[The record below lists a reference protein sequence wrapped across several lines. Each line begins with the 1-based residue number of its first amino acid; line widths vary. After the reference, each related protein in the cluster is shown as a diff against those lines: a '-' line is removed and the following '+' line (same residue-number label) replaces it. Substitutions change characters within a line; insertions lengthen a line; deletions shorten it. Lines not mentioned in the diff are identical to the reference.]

1 MTPKEWFALLLFYAA
16 YLFLGASVFYTVE
29 NELETDRRADEL
41 AERIEI
47 NEMLVKYLSPD
58 DAQLQRKLIGQLDDY
73 CGSKVTNY
81 TEDEYTPPYVWDF
94 YHSFYFA
101 FIICSTVGYGNI
113 SPHNTFGRIFLI
125 FYALIGLPVNGF
137 FFAYVG
143 EFFSRG
149 FVRLYQRYKAYK
161 LSANA
166 GYVPRKFNLI
176 GQIILYLIPGVIVF
190 IFAPACVFSYFEK
203 WPYDVSVY
211 YSFVTL
217 TTIGF
222 GDFAASFQPSQE
234 HEFGSLFTVYKVFI
248 IFWFFTGIG
257 YIFMILGFIAKGIS
271 HKKVQQLEKVLATNL
286 KETQHRVWNGVTKDI
301 SYLRKILN
309 EVYMLKFKPVY
320 DEPSDRWQ
328 GTARSRSGSCPELSL
343 YREPQTPTTRRRRA
357 NSESALTL
365 EDRKPLDYGPGL
377 VRRLSDTDLQ
387 RINREKTFGV
397 QALVQPAELLARVVT
412 ALGNIT
418 ANQDDNQSVLERAS
432 LTAGVNCFS
441 DSQILASERTWSGWS
456 ISGSDKSAYLT
467 APPMRPRAASDIG
480 LPPHASPQDANEWTW
495 SGGDDSQIQQ
505 IMQIRQKVKQKDNL
519 LRAAL
524 SKNAPFGSSLTIN
537 GTSAAIEAENRTAS
551 TVNRGL
557 LQRLNPFR
565 KRTSTASSAEKP
577 PLPDI
582 EAGPVGLDAYL
593 SATGKGRSSMFN
605 LPTSSY
611 LTATAR
617 GRGSI
622 LSMPPQ
628 DEQLLE
634 TTTIGDLLRA
644 LELVHTQTVAPG
656 LAGLAQTPRHR
667 GSFAYGESPTSP
679 AISRR
684 QPFGQCSPVSSG
696 RGQTAVPSLLTLFTP
711 PIEGGSRRGSLKP
724 PLGRTGSTESAPS
737 IIRRPSFRPAAR
749 ASGSG
754 GGGSPTLS
762 ATIASPKPI
771 RRRFSVRPSNLAYP
785 PGHCP
790 RPPLGTAEQLGGTAA
805 LSSSSQSLHNL
816 PTTTLQRRLSSR
828 PSPLAAVSQ
837 QQQQQQSQTH
847 LAVPPPSSSSS
858 ASTGAQY
865 RWRPSLAR
873 SDSDQSTVV
882 AVSPLQVG
890 AMTSVGRQPRSRH
903 SSLSNLFEQR
913 RQPGI

>member
-16 YLFLGASVFYTVE
+16 YLFMGASVFYHIENDLEKERRVE
-29 NELETDRRADEL
+29 EL

-47 NEMLVKYLSPD
+47 NEMLVKYLSPED
-58 DAQLQRKLIGQLDDY
+58 LALQRKLIGRLDDY
-73 CGSKVTNY
+73 CGSRVTNY
-81 TEDEYTPPYVWDF
+81 TEDEYEPPYVWDF

-143 EFFSRG
+143 EFWARG
-149 FVRLYQRYKAYK
+149 FVRLYRRYKAYK

-166 GYVPRKFNLI
+166 RYAPRRISFI
-176 GQIILYLIPGVIVF
+176 GQIVLYLIPGVIVF
-190 IFAPACVFSYFEK
+190 IFLPACIFTYFEQ

-222 GDFAASFQPSQE
+222 GDYAASFQPSQE
-234 HEFGSLFTVYKVFI
+234 HEFGSLFTVYKIFI
-248 IFWFFTGIG
+248 IFWFFAGIG

-271 HKKVQQLEKVLATNL
+271 HKKIIELEKLVASNL

-320 DEPSDRWQ
+320 EEPSDRLLSLSK
-328 GTARSRSGSCPELSL
+328 SRSSSCPELSM
-343 YREPQTPTTRRRRA
+343 YRSPELCITRRKRA
-357 NSESALTL
+357 NSESVLVFS
-365 EDRKPLDYGPGL
+365 EPKSLDSGSL
-377 VRRLSDTDLQ
+377 VRRLSDTALN

-418 ANQDDNQSVLERAS
+418 ANQDDNQSYLEQAS
-432 LTAGVNCFS
+432 LNAGVNCFS

-456 ISGSDKSAYLT
+456 MSGSDKSAYLT

-480 LPPHASPQDANEWTW
+480 LPPHATSQDANEWTW
-495 SGGDDSQIQQ
+495 SGGDNNQIQQ
-505 IMQIRQKVKQKDNL
+505 ILTIRQKVKQKDNL

-524 SKNAPFGSSLTIN
+524 SNTVNFDSSLTIN
-537 GTSAAIEAENRTAS
+537 VPPTGAESKASA
-551 TVNRGL
+551 VNRGML
-557 LQRLNPFR
+557 RRLNPFR
-565 KRTSTASSAEKP
+565 KRSKTPA
-577 PLPDI
+577 PDL
-582 EAGPVGLDAYL
+582 EAGPGPLDSYL
-593 SATGKGRSSMFN
+593 SATSKGRSSMFN

-611 LTATAR
+611 LMATSR

-628 DEQLLE
+628 DEHLLE

-644 LELVHTQTVAPG
+644 LERMHTDTVT
-656 LAGLAQTPRHR
+656 AGDHR
-667 GSFAYGESPTSP
+667 GSFADQNDS
-679 AISRR
+679 
-684 QPFGQCSPVSSG
+684 FGRKRTQQSMGSG
-696 RGQTAVPSLLTLFTP
+696 QSNLPSLLTLFTP
-711 PIEGGSRRGSLKP
+711 PIEPGSRRGSIKP
-724 PLGRTGSTESAPS
+724 PLGRTGSSGSAP
-737 IIRRPSFRPAAR
+737 IMRRPSFRPSNPPSYSATV
-749 ASGSG
+749 SGSPA

-762 ATIASPKPI
+762 VISPSPKPI

-790 RPPLGTAEQLGGTAA
+790 RPLVGGSEQLGAPHIN
-805 LSSSSQSLHNL
+805 SSSQSLHNL

-828 PSPLAAVSQ
+828 PSPLVTNQSSHLTVPTAMASAAGIG
-837 QQQQQQSQTH
+837 
-847 LAVPPPSSSSS
+847 ASS
-858 ASTGAQY
+858 GQGQF
-865 RWRPSLAR
+865 RWRPNLMR
-873 SDSDQSTVV
+873 SDSDQSAAPSGLPV
-882 AVSPLQVG
+882 PG
-890 AMTSVGRQPRSRH
+890 NGGRNRH
-903 SSLSNLFEQR
+903 SSLSNLFDQKR
-913 RQPGI
+913 

>member
-1 MTPKEWFALLLFYAA
+1 
-16 YLFLGASVFYTVE
+16 
-29 NELETDRRADEL
+29 
-41 AERIEI
+41 
-47 NEMLVKYLSPD
+47 MLVKYLSPD

-73 CGSKVTNY
+73 CGSRVTNY
-81 TEDEYTPPYVWDF
+81 TEDEFTPPYVWDF

-190 IFAPACVFSYFEK
+190 IFAPACVFTYFEK

-248 IFWFFTGIG
+248 IFWFFAGIG

-286 KETQHRVWNGVTKDI
+286 KETQHRVWHGVTKDI

-328 GTARSRSGSCPELSL
+328 STARSRSASCPELSL

-357 NSESALTL
+357 NSEGALTL
-365 EDRKPLDYGPGL
+365 ENRKPLDSGSGL

-432 LTAGVNCFS
+432 LNAGVNCFS

-480 LPPHASPQDANEWTW
+480 LPPHATSQDANEWTW

-524 SKNAPFGSSLTIN
+524 SKNAPFESNLTIN
-537 GTSAAIEAENRTAS
+537 GTSTGIDVESRTAS

-565 KRTSTASSAEKP
+565 KRSSTASTGEKP
-577 PLPDI
+577 PLPDL

-593 SATGKGRSSMFN
+593 SDTGKGRKSMFN

-628 DEQLLE
+628 DEHLLE

-644 LELVHTQTVAPG
+644 LELVHTQTAAPG
-656 LAGLAQTPRHR
+656 LAGLPQTPRHR
-667 GSFAYGESPTSP
+667 GSFAYGEATTSP
-679 AISRR
+679 ANIRR
-684 QPFGQCSPVSSG
+684 LPFGQRSPVSTG
-696 RGQTAVPSLLTLFTP
+696 GQTALPSLLTLFTP
-711 PIEGGSRRGSLKP
+711 PIEGVSRRGSLKP

-737 IIRRPSFRPAAR
+737 IIRRPSFRPPAR
-749 ASGSG
+749 GSVSS
-754 GGGSPTLS
+754 GSPTLS
-762 ATIASPKPI
+762 ATVASPKPI

-790 RPPLGTAEQLGGTAA
+790 RPQHGTSEQLGGTAT

-828 PSPLAAVSQ
+828 PSPLAVSKQ
-837 QQQQQQSQTH
+837 QQQQQQQQQPPYQ
-847 LAVPPPSSSSS
+847 AVPPASSSSS
-858 ASTGAQY
+858 SINVPGAQY

-873 SDSDQSTVV
+873 SDSDQTTVV
-882 AVSPLQVG
+882 ATQTVAQVSDE
-890 AMTSVGRQPRSRH
+890 RNPRSRH
-903 SSLSNLFEQR
+903 SSLSNLFDQKR
-913 RQPGI
+913 

>member
-1 MTPKEWFALLLFYAA
+1 
-16 YLFLGASVFYTVE
+16 
-29 NELETDRRADEL
+29 
-41 AERIEI
+41 
-47 NEMLVKYLSPD
+47 MLVKYLSPD

-101 FIICSTVGYGNI
+101 FIVCSTVGYGNI

-222 GDFAASFQPSQE
+222 GDFAASFQASQQ
-234 HEFGSLFTVYKVFI
+234 HEFGSLYTVYQVFI

-271 HKKVQQLEKVLATNL
+271 HKKVQHLEKVLATNL

-320 DEPSDRWQ
+320 DEPTDRWQ
-328 GTARSRSGSCPELSL
+328 TTARSRSASCPELSL

-357 NSESALTL
+357 NSEGALTL
-365 EDRKPLDYGPGL
+365 EARKPLDSGA
-377 VRRLSDTDLQ
+377 RRLSDTDLQ

-432 LTAGVNCFS
+432 LNAGVNCFS

-480 LPPHASPQDANEWTW
+480 LPPHATPEDANEWTW

-524 SKNAPFGSSLTIN
+524 SKNAPFESSLTIN
-537 GTSAAIEAENRTAS
+537 GTSSAAGIDAESRTAS

-565 KRTSTASSAEKP
+565 KRTSTTSSAEKP
-577 PLPDI
+577 PLPDL

-593 SATGKGRSSMFN
+593 SATGKGRASMFN

-656 LAGLAQTPRHR
+656 LAGLAAQTPRHR
-667 GSFAYGESPTSP
+667 GSFAYGEATSP
-679 AISRR
+679 AIGRR
-684 QPFGQCSPVSSG
+684 QQQQQFGQRSPVSTG
-696 RGQTAVPSLLTLFTP
+696 GQTAVPSLLTLFTP

-737 IIRRPSFRPAAR
+737 SSIIRRPSFRPPAR
-749 ASGSG
+749 SSGST
-754 GGGSPTLS
+754 GSPTLS
-762 ATIASPKPI
+762 ATVVASPKPI

-790 RPPLGTAEQLGGTAA
+790 RPQLGTSEQLGGGTGA

-837 QQQQQQSQTH
+837 QQHQQHQQQSSTH
-847 LAVPPPSSSSS
+847 LAVPSSTSASSSSP
-858 ASTGAQY
+858 GAQY

-873 SDSDQSTVV
+873 SDSDQTTVV
-882 AVSPLQVG
+882 AAQTQVDE
-890 AMTSVGRQPRSRH
+890 RNPRSRH
-903 SSLSNLFEQR
+903 SSLSNLFEQKR
-913 RQPGI
+913 

>member
-16 YLFLGASVFYTVE
+16 YLFMGASVFYHVE
-29 NELETDRRADEL
+29 NDLETERRAEEL

-47 NEMLVKYLSPD
+47 NEMLVKYLSPED
-58 DAQLQRKLIGQLDDY
+58 LELQRTLIGRLDGY

-81 TEDEYTPPYVWDF
+81 TEDEYEPPYVWDF

-143 EFFSRG
+143 EFWARG
-149 FVRLYQRYKAYK
+149 FVRLYRRYKAYK

-166 GYVPRKFNLI
+166 RYAPRRISFI
-176 GQIILYLIPGVIVF
+176 GQIVLYLIPGVIVF
-190 IFAPACVFSYFEK
+190 IFAPACVFTYFEQ

-222 GDFAASFQPSQE
+222 GDYAASFQPSQE
-234 HEFGSLFTVYKVFI
+234 HEFGSLFTVYKIFI
-248 IFWFFTGIG
+248 IFWFFAGIG

-271 HKKVQQLEKVLATNL
+271 HKKIQELEKLVASNL

-320 DEPSDRWQ
+320 EEPSDRWLSLSK
-328 GTARSRSGSCPELSL
+328 SRSSSCPELSM
-343 YREPQTPTTRRRRA
+343 YRSTELPITRRKRA
-357 NSESALTL
+357 NSESVLVLA
-365 EDRKPLDYGPGL
+365 EPRSIDSGSL
-377 VRRLSDTDLQ
+377 VRRLSDTDLN

-418 ANQDDNQSVLERAS
+418 ANPDDNQSYLERAS
-432 LTAGVNCFS
+432 LNAGVNCFS

-456 ISGSDKSAYLT
+456 MSGSDKSAYLT

-480 LPPHASPQDANEWTW
+480 LPPHAASQDANEWTW
-495 SGGDDSQIQQ
+495 SGGDNTQIQQ
-505 IMQIRQKVKQKDNL
+505 ILQIRQKVKQKDNL

-524 SKNAPFGSSLTIN
+524 SNNATFDSSLTIN
-537 GTSAAIEAENRTAS
+537 VPPTGPEGKASAI
-551 TVNRGL
+551 NRGM

-565 KRTSTASSAEKP
+565 KRSKTP
-577 PLPDI
+577 VPDL
-582 EAGPVGLDAYL
+582 EAGPPLDSYL
-593 SATGKGRSSMFN
+593 SATSKGRSSMFN

-611 LTATAR
+611 LMATSR

-628 DEQLLE
+628 DEHLLE

-644 LELVHTQTVAPG
+644 LERMHTDTIT
-656 LAGLAQTPRHR
+656 AGDPR
-667 GSFAYGESPTSP
+667 GSFGEKNDSFG
-679 AISRR
+679 RR
-684 QPFGQCSPVSSG
+684 RTMESSCVGQSNL
-696 RGQTAVPSLLTLFTP
+696 PSLLTLFTP
-711 PIEGGSRRGSLKP
+711 PIEVGTRRGSMKP
-724 PLGRTGSTESAPS
+724 PLARTGSSDSAP
-737 IIRRPSFRPAAR
+737 IIRRPSLRPSNPPSYSATV
-749 ASGSG
+749 SGSPG

-762 ATIASPKPI
+762 IISPSPKPI

-790 RPPLGTAEQLGGTAA
+790 RPLAGASEQLGAA
-805 LSSSSQSLHNL
+805 HINSSSQSLHNL

-828 PSPLAAVSQ
+828 PSPLATSQ
-837 QQQQQQSQTH
+837 SSH
-847 LAVPPPSSSSS
+847 LTVPTAAPNSG
-858 ASTGAQY
+858 TGPGQF
-865 RWRPSLAR
+865 RWRPNLMR
-873 SDSDQSTVV
+873 SDSDQSAAPSGLPGVN
-882 AVSPLQVG
+882 S
-890 AMTSVGRQPRSRH
+890 GRNRH
-903 SSLSNLFEQR
+903 SSLSNLFDQKR
-913 RQPGI
+913 

>member
-16 YLFLGASVFYTVE
+16 YLFMGASVFYHVE
-29 NELETDRRADEL
+29 NDLETERRAEEL

-47 NEMLVKYLSPD
+47 NEMLVRYLSPED
-58 DAQLQRKLIGQLDDY
+58 MELQRKLIGRLDEY
-73 CGSKVTNY
+73 CGSRVTNY
-81 TEDEYTPPYVWDF
+81 TEDEYEPPYVWDF

-143 EFFSRG
+143 EFWARG
-149 FVRLYQRYKAYK
+149 FVRLYRRYKAYK

-166 GYVPRKFNLI
+166 GYAPRRISFI
-176 GQIILYLIPGVIVF
+176 GQIVLYLIPGVIVF
-190 IFAPACVFSYFEK
+190 IFAPACVFTYFEQ

-222 GDFAASFQPSQE
+222 GDYAASFQPSQQ
-234 HEFGSLFTVYKVFI
+234 HEFGSLFTVYKIFI
-248 IFWFFTGIG
+248 IFWFFAGIG

-271 HKKVQQLEKVLATNL
+271 HKKIQQLEKLVASNL

-301 SYLRKILN
+301 SYLRRILN

-320 DEPSDRWQ
+320 EEPSDRWLSLSK
-328 GTARSRSGSCPELSL
+328 SRSSSCPELSM
-343 YREPQTPTTRRRRA
+343 YRPPEQPTIRRKRA
-357 NSESALTL
+357 NSESALVFAAT
-365 EDRKPLDYGPGL
+365 KPLDGGSL
-377 VRRLSDTDLQ
+377 VRRLSDTDLN

-418 ANQDDNQSVLERAS
+418 ANQDDNQSFLERAS
-432 LTAGVNCFS
+432 LNAGVNCFS

-456 ISGSDKSAYLT
+456 MSGSDKSAYLT

-480 LPPHASPQDANEWTW
+480 VPAHLSSQDANEWTW
-495 SGGDDSQIQQ
+495 SGGDNSQIQEILQ
-505 IMQIRQKVKQKDNL
+505 VRQKVKQKDNL

-524 SKNAPFGSSLTIN
+524 SNNVNFDSSLTIN
-537 GTSAAIEAENRTAS
+537 MPPTGRESKASA
-551 TVNRGL
+551 VNRSV

-565 KRTSTASSAEKP
+565 KRSKQLAPA
-577 PLPDI
+577 DI
-582 EAGPVGLDAYL
+582 ETAPGLESYL
-593 SATGKGRSSMFN
+593 AATGKGRRSMFN

-611 LTATAR
+611 LSATSR

-628 DEQLLE
+628 DEHLLE

-644 LELVHTQTVAPG
+644 LELMHTDTVT
-656 LAGLAQTPRHR
+656 AGAGQHR
-667 GSFAYGESPTSP
+667 GSVGTGEQQATTLHRAGRHQS
-679 AISRR
+679 
-684 QPFGQCSPVSSG
+684 QPFAGGPSNL
-696 RGQTAVPSLLTLFTP
+696 PSLLTLFTP
-711 PIEGGSRRGSLKP
+711 PIEAGGSRRGSLKP
-724 PLGRTGSTESAPS
+724 PLGRTGSADSAPS
-737 IIRRPSFRPAAR
+737 VLRRPSFRPTNPPSYSATV
-749 ASGSG
+749 SGSPA
-754 GGGSPTLS
+754 GGGSPTLG
-762 ATIASPKPI
+762 IIGPSPTPI

-790 RPPLGTAEQLGGTAA
+790 RPPAGPTGGPE
-805 LSSSSQSLHNL
+805 LPGSPHISSSSQSLHNL

-828 PSPLAAVSQ
+828 PSPLATH
-837 QQQQQQSQTH
+837 QSSH
-847 LAVPPPSSSSS
+847 LTVPS
-858 ASTGAQY
+858 AGGTAGVAPGGPQGQF
-865 RWRPSLAR
+865 RWRPNLIR
-873 SDSDQSTVV
+873 SDSDQST
-882 AVSPLQVG
+882 AVSGLTVPN
-890 AMTSVGRQPRSRH
+890 SGRNRH
-903 SSLSNLFEQR
+903 SSLSNLFDEKR
-913 RQPGI
+913 

>member
-1 MTPKEWFALLLFYAA
+1 MTPKEWFALLVFYAA
-16 YLFLGASVFYTVE
+16 YLFMGASVFYHVE
-29 NELETDRRADEL
+29 NDLETVRRADEL

-47 NEMLVKYLSPD
+47 NEMLVKYLSPE
-58 DAQLQRKLIGQLDDY
+58 DAALQRKLIGRLDDY
-73 CGSKVTNY
+73 CGSRVTNY
-81 TEDEYTPPYVWDF
+81 TEDEYVPPYVWDF

-101 FIICSTVGYGNI
+101 FIVCSTVGYGNI
-113 SPHNTFGRIFLI
+113 SPHNTFGRIFMI

-143 EFFSRG
+143 EFWARG
-149 FVRLYQRYKAYK
+149 FVRLYRRYKAYK

-166 GYVPRKFNLI
+166 GYAPRRISFI

-190 IFAPACVFSYFEK
+190 IFAPACVFTYFEK

-211 YSFVTL
+211 YAFVTL

-222 GDFAASFQPSQE
+222 GDYASTFQASQE
-234 HEFGSLFTVYKVFI
+234 HEFGSLFTVYKIFV
-248 IFWFFTGIG
+248 IFWFFAGIG

-271 HKKVQQLEKVLATNL
+271 HKKIQELEKLVASNL

-320 DEPSDRWQ
+320 DEPADRLLSLSK
-328 GTARSRSGSCPELSL
+328 SRSSSCPELSM
-343 YREPQTPTTRRRRA
+343 YRPPQSPTTHRKRA
-357 NSESALTL
+357 NSESALAL
-365 EDRKPLDYGPGL
+365 VGPKSLDSSSL
-377 VRRLSDTDLQ
+377 LLRRLSDTDLH

-418 ANQDDNQSVLERAS
+418 ANQDPDNQSYLERAS

-456 ISGSDKSAYLT
+456 MSGSDKSSYLT

-480 LPPHASPQDANEWTW
+480 FPPHVASQDANEWTW
-495 SGGDDSQIQQ
+495 SGGDDNQIQE
-505 IMQIRQKVKQKDNL
+505 ILQIRQKVKQKDNL

-524 SKNAPFGSSLTIN
+524 SNNATFDSSLTIN
-537 GTSAAIEAENRTAS
+537 VPPTGQETKVSA
-551 TVNRGL
+551 VNRGM

-565 KRTSTASSAEKP
+565 KRSSKA
-577 PLPDI
+577 PLPDV
-582 EAGPVGLDAYL
+582 ESGAPALESYL
-593 SATGKGRSSMFN
+593 GATAKGRNSMFN
-605 LPTSSY
+605 LPASSY

-634 TTTIGDLLRA
+634 TTTLGDLLRA
-644 LELVHTQTVAPG
+644 LELMHTQTV
-656 LAGLAQTPRHR
+656 
-667 GSFAYGESPTSP
+667 
-679 AISRR
+679 
-684 QPFGQCSPVSSG
+684 SSG
-696 RGQTAVPSLLTLFTP
+696 RSEHRASFSPADGSGSDRRRNSNVPSLLTLFTP
-711 PIEGGSRRGSLKP
+711 PIEPGSRRGSMKP
-724 PLGRTGSTESAPS
+724 PLGRTGSADSAP
-737 IIRRPSFRPAAR
+737 IIRRPSFRPTNPPSYTATV
-749 ASGSG
+749 SGSPAG
-754 GGGSPTLS
+754 SAGGSPTLGI
-762 ATIASPKPI
+762 IAPSPKPI

-790 RPPLGTAEQLGGTAA
+790 RPGVAEPAGTPTLN
-805 LSSSSQSLHNL
+805 SSSQSLHNL
-816 PTTTLQRRLSSR
+816 PTTTLQRRLSAR
-828 PSPLAAVSQ
+828 PSPLATSQ
-837 QQQQQQSQTH
+837 ASHHGLTVPSVGPGSGAAPGQQ
-847 LAVPPPSSSSS
+847 
-858 ASTGAQY
+858 GQY

-873 SDSDQSTVV
+873 SDSDQSATPGVTP
-882 AVSPLQVG
+882 AANG
-890 AMTSVGRQPRSRH
+890 TRNRH
-903 SSLSNLFEQR
+903 SSMSNLFDQKR
-913 RQPGI
+913 

>member
-1 MTPKEWFALLLFYAA
+1 
-16 YLFLGASVFYTVE
+16 
-29 NELETDRRADEL
+29 
-41 AERIEI
+41 
-47 NEMLVKYLSPD
+47 MLVKYLSPD

-101 FIICSTVGYGNI
+101 FIVCSTVGYGNI

-149 FVRLYQRYKAYK
+149 FVRMYQRYKAYK

-166 GYVPRKFNLI
+166 GYVPRQFNLI

-248 IFWFFTGIG
+248 IFWFFAGIG

-328 GTARSRSGSCPELSL
+328 STVRSRSASCPELSL

-365 EDRKPLDYGPGL
+365 EQRKPLDRTGSGL

-418 ANQDDNQSVLERAS
+418 ANQDGDNQSVLERAS
-432 LTAGVNCFS
+432 LNAGVNCFS

-456 ISGSDKSAYLT
+456 IAGSDKSAYLT

-480 LPPHASPQDANEWTW
+480 LPPHATTQDANEWTW
-495 SGGDDSQIQQ
+495 SGGDDSQIEQ

-524 SKNAPFGSSLTIN
+524 SKNAPFESSLTIN
-537 GTSAAIEAENRTAS
+537 GPTATATSTAIDVEARPVS

-565 KRTSTASSAEKP
+565 KRSSTASSTGEKT
-577 PLPDI
+577 PLPDL
-582 EAGPVGLDAYL
+582 EAGGPVGLDAYL
-593 SATGKGRSSMFN
+593 SATGKGRNTMFN

-644 LELVHTQTVAPG
+644 LELVHTQSVAPG
-656 LAGLAQTPRHR
+656 GLSGLPQTPRHR
-667 GSFAYGESPTSP
+667 GSFAYGEAPSPTS
-679 AISRR
+679 RR
-684 QPFGQCSPVSSG
+684 QQFGP
-696 RGQTAVPSLLTLFTP
+696 TAVPSLLTLFTP
-711 PIEGGSRRGSLKP
+711 PITTEGGSRRGSLKP

-737 IIRRPSFRPAAR
+737 IIRRPSFRPPQGPR
-749 ASGSG
+749 GSTSS
-754 GGGSPTLS
+754 GSPTLS
-762 ATIASPKPI
+762 SATVASPKPI

-790 RPPLGTAEQLGGTAA
+790 RPEQLGGTAG

-816 PTTTLQRRLSSR
+816 PTTTLQRRLSAR
-828 PSPLAAVSQ
+828 PSPLAAVSP
-837 QQQQQQSQTH
+837 QQQQQQSPTH
-847 LAVPPPSSSSS
+847 LAVPTTS
-858 ASTGAQY
+858 ASASAISAPGAQY

-882 AVSPLQVG
+882 AVAAQTQNAPTL
-890 AMTSVGRQPRSRH
+890 ADERNPRNRH
-903 SSLSNLFEQR
+903 SSLSNLFEQKR
-913 RQPGI
+913 

>member
-1 MTPKEWFALLLFYAA
+1 
-16 YLFLGASVFYTVE
+16 
-29 NELETDRRADEL
+29 
-41 AERIEI
+41 
-47 NEMLVKYLSPD
+47 MLVKYLSPG

-101 FIICSTVGYGNI
+101 FIVCSTVGYGNI

-248 IFWFFTGIG
+248 IFWFFAGIG

-328 GTARSRSGSCPELSL
+328 GTARSRSASCPELSL
-343 YREPQTPTTRRRRA
+343 YREPQSPTTRRRRA

-365 EDRKPLDYGPGL
+365 DERRPLDSAGSGL

-418 ANQDDNQSVLERAS
+418 ANQDSDNQSVLERVS
-432 LTAGVNCFS
+432 LNAGVNCFS

-480 LPPHASPQDANEWTW
+480 LPPHATQQDANEWTW

-524 SKNAPFGSSLTIN
+524 SKNAPFESSSLTLN
-537 GTSAAIEAENRTAS
+537 GQPSVTLDVPEGRTAS

-565 KRTSTASSAEKP
+565 KRSSTASTEKA
-577 PLPDI
+577 PLPDL
-582 EAGPVGLDAYL
+582 EAGGPPGLDAYL
-593 SATGKGRSSMFN
+593 SATGKGRCSMFN

-667 GSFAYGESPTSP
+667 GSFAYGEATSP
-679 AISRR
+679 ATRR
-684 QPFGQCSPVSSG
+684 QQRLSGQGSPSS
-696 RGQTAVPSLLTLFTP
+696 QTAVPSLLTLFTP

-737 IIRRPSFRPAAR
+737 IIRRPSFRPAPAR
-749 ASGSG
+749 GGVVGGGRPLLGGVVSSPPLLRRFFVVRSSLVSSPGGCCRRAELVG
-754 GGGSPTLS
+754 GGG
-762 ATIASPKPI
+762 
-771 RRRFSVRPSNLAYP
+771 
-785 PGHCP
+785 
-790 RPPLGTAEQLGGTAA
+790 GGGAA
-805 LSSSSQSLHNL
+805 VLWSSSSLLHLL
-816 PTTTLQRRLSSR
+816 PTTLLRRLFSGR
-828 PSPLAAVSQ
+828 RRLVAVVR
-837 QQQQQQSQTH
+837 QQQQQQSS
-847 LAVPPPSSSSS
+847 PPLVVVSSSSS
-858 ASTGAQY
+858 SSSSLAVSAPGAQY

-882 AVSPLQVG
+882 ATQAPV
-890 AMTSVGRQPRSRH
+890 TSTISDERNPRNRH
-903 SSLSNLFEQR
+903 SSLSNLFDQKR
-913 RQPGI
+913 

>member
-1 MTPKEWFALLLFYAA
+1 
-16 YLFLGASVFYTVE
+16 
-29 NELETDRRADEL
+29 
-41 AERIEI
+41 
-47 NEMLVKYLSPD
+47 MLVKYLSPED
-58 DAQLQRKLIGQLDDY
+58 VALQRKLIGRLDDY
-73 CGSKVTNY
+73 CGSRVTNY
-81 TEDEYTPPYVWDF
+81 TEDEYEPPYVWDF

-143 EFFSRG
+143 EFWARG
-149 FVRLYQRYKAYK
+149 FVRLYRRYKAYK

-166 GYVPRKFNLI
+166 RYAPRRISLI
-176 GQIILYLIPGVIVF
+176 GQIVLYLIPGVIVF
-190 IFAPACVFSYFEK
+190 IFLPACIFTYFEQ

-222 GDFAASFQPSQE
+222 GDYAASFQPSQE
-234 HEFGSLFTVYKVFI
+234 HEFGSLFTVYKIFI
-248 IFWFFTGIG
+248 IFWFFAGIG

-271 HKKVQQLEKVLATNL
+271 HKKIQELEKLVASNL

-320 DEPSDRWQ
+320 EEPSDRLLSLSK
-328 GTARSRSGSCPELSL
+328 SRSSSCPELSM
-343 YREPQTPTTRRRRA
+343 YRSPELCITRRKRA
-357 NSESALTL
+357 NSESVLVFT
-365 EDRKPLDYGPGL
+365 EPKSLDAGSL
-377 VRRLSDTDLQ
+377 VRRLSDTALN

-418 ANQDDNQSVLERAS
+418 ANQDDNQSFLERAS
-432 LTAGVNCFS
+432 LNAGVNCFS

-456 ISGSDKSAYLT
+456 MSGSDKSAYLT

-480 LPPHASPQDANEWTW
+480 LPPHATSQDANEWTW
-495 SGGDDSQIQQ
+495 SGGDNNQIQQ
-505 IMQIRQKVKQKDNL
+505 ILTIRQKVKQKDNL

-524 SKNAPFGSSLTIN
+524 SNNTNFDSSLTIN
-537 GTSAAIEAENRTAS
+537 VPPTGAESKASA
-551 TVNRGL
+551 VNRGML
-557 LQRLNPFR
+557 RRLNPFR
-565 KRTSTASSAEKP
+565 KRSKTPAPNDLESGP
-577 PLPDI
+577 PLDS
-582 EAGPVGLDAYL
+582 YL
-593 SATGKGRSSMFN
+593 AATSKGRSSMFN

-611 LTATAR
+611 LMATSR

-628 DEQLLE
+628 DEHLLE

-644 LELVHTQTVAPG
+644 LERMHTDTVT
-656 LAGLAQTPRHR
+656 AGDQR
-667 GSFAYGESPTSP
+667 GSFAEPNDSLGRKRTQQTSCV
-679 AISRR
+679 
-684 QPFGQCSPVSSG
+684 GQSNL
-696 RGQTAVPSLLTLFTP
+696 PSLLTLFTP
-711 PIEGGSRRGSLKP
+711 PIEAGSRRGSIKP
-724 PLGRTGSTESAPS
+724 PLGRTGSSDSAP
-737 IIRRPSFRPAAR
+737 IMRRPSFRPSNPPSYSATV
-749 ASGSG
+749 SGSPA

-762 ATIASPKPI
+762 VISPSPKPI

-790 RPPLGTAEQLGGTAA
+790 RPLGSGGSEQLGGPHIN
-805 LSSSSQSLHNL
+805 SSSQSLHNL

-828 PSPLAAVSQ
+828 PSPLVTNQSSHLTVPTAMASAAGIGG
-837 QQQQQQSQTH
+837 
-847 LAVPPPSSSSS
+847 SS
-858 ASTGAQY
+858 GGQGQF
-865 RWRPSLAR
+865 RWRPNLMR
-873 SDSDQSTVV
+873 SDSDQS
-882 AVSPLQVG
+882 AAPSGWP
-890 AMTSVGRQPRSRH
+890 AAPSGRNRH
-903 SSLSNLFEQR
+903 SSLSNLFDQKR
-913 RQPGI
+913 

>member
-1 MTPKEWFALLLFYAA
+1 MTFKEWFALLLFYAA
-16 YLFLGASVFYTVE
+16 YLFLGASVFYHVE
-29 NELETDRRADEL
+29 NDLETERRAKEL

-47 NEMLVKYLSPD
+47 NEMLVKYLSPE
-58 DAQLQRKLIGQLDDY
+58 DASLQRELIGQLDEY
-73 CGSKVTNY
+73 CKRSVTNY
-81 TEDEYTPPYVWDF
+81 TEDEYVPPYDWDF

-149 FVRLYQRYKAYK
+149 FVRLYERYKAYK

-166 GYVPRKFNLI
+166 GYVPRRINLI
-176 GQIILYLIPGVIVF
+176 GQIILYLIPGVIIF
-190 IFAPACVFSYFEK
+190 IFAPACVFSYFEQ

-222 GDFAASFQPSQE
+222 GDFAASFQSSQP
-234 HEFGSLFTVYKVFI
+234 HEFGDLFTVYQIFI
-248 IFWFFTGIG
+248 ILWFFTGIG

-271 HKKVQQLEKVLATNL
+271 HKKIQRLEKALASNL
-286 KETQHRVWNGVTKDI
+286 IETQSRVWNGVTKDI

-320 DEPSDRWQ
+320 DEPWDRWQ
-328 GTARSRSGSCPELSL
+328 SAVCKGRSASCPELSL
-343 YREPQTPTTRRRRA
+343 YRSPSSPTTRRRRA
-357 NSESALTL
+357 NSESAVTL
-365 EDRKPLDYGPGL
+365 ADRKLTGPGSL

-418 ANQDDNQSVLERAS
+418 ASPDDDQSILERAS
-432 LTAGVNCFS
+432 LNAGVNCFS

-456 ISGSDKSAYLT
+456 INGSDKSAYLT
-467 APPMRPRAASDIG
+467 APPMMRPRAASDIG
-480 LPPHASPQDANEWTW
+480 MQLHVPPEDANEWTW
-495 SGGDDSQIQQ
+495 SGGDNSQIQQ

-524 SKNAPFGSSLTIN
+524 SKNAPYGSNLTIN
-537 GTSAAIEAENRTAS
+537 VPPMLAEEGKTVS
-551 TVNRGL
+551 TVNRGM

-565 KRTSTASSAEKP
+565 KRSTATDKAP
-577 PLPDI
+577 RLDV
-582 EAGPVGLDAYL
+582 EAGPGGLEAYL
-593 SATGKGRSSMFN
+593 SASIKGRRSMFN

-611 LTATAR
+611 LTTTSR
-617 GRGSI
+617 GRASI

-628 DEQLLE
+628 HEELLE

-644 LELVHTQTVAPG
+644 LELVHQEAVAPSN
-656 LAGLAQTPRHR
+656 TSNRRNR
-667 GSFAYGESPTSP
+667 GSFAYSDGSPG
-679 AISRR
+679 R
-684 QPFGQCSPVSSG
+684 QRKAPPLT
-696 RGQTAVPSLLTLFTP
+696 GQTAVPSLLTLFTP
-711 PIEGGSRRGSLKP
+711 PIEPGSRRGSLKP
-724 PLGRTGSTESAPS
+724 PLGRAGSAELPPAV
-737 IIRRPSFRPAAR
+737 IRRSSIRPPT
-749 ASGSG
+749 G
-754 GGGSPTLS
+754 GGGPALAAVAPT
-762 ATIASPKPI
+762 PKPS

-790 RPPLGTAEQLGGTAA
+790 RPVGPEQLGTPY
-805 LSSSSQSLHNL
+805 LNSSSQSLHNL
-816 PTTTLQRRLSSR
+816 PTTTLQRRLSAR
-828 PSPLAAVSQ
+828 PSPLATAGQLPAQLMVPSAVG
-837 QQQQQQSQTH
+837 
-847 LAVPPPSSSSS
+847 AAP
-858 ASTGAQY
+858 ASPY
-865 RWRPSLAR
+865 RWRPSLSR
-873 SDSDQSTVV
+873 SDSDQS
-882 AVSPLQVG
+882 AVPIG
-890 AMTSVGRQPRSRH
+890 QPVNPIPRNRH
-903 SSLSNLFEQR
+903 SSLSNLFDR
-913 RQPGI
+913 R

>member
-16 YLFLGASVFYTVE
+16 YLFMGASVFYHVE
-29 NELETDRRADEL
+29 NDLETERRAEEL

-47 NEMLVKYLSPD
+47 NEMLVRYLSPED
-58 DAQLQRKLIGQLDDY
+58 IELQRKLIGRLDEY
-73 CGSKVTNY
+73 CGSRVSNY
-81 TEDEYTPPYVWDF
+81 TEDEYEPPYVWDF

-143 EFFSRG
+143 EFWARG
-149 FVRLYQRYKAYK
+149 FVRLYRRYKAYK

-166 GYVPRKFNLI
+166 GYVPRRISFI
-176 GQIILYLIPGVIVF
+176 GQIVLYLIPGVIVF
-190 IFAPACVFSYFEK
+190 IFAPACVFTYFEQ

-222 GDFAASFQPSQE
+222 GDYAASFQPSQQ
-234 HEFGSLFTVYKVFI
+234 HEFGSLFTVYKIFI
-248 IFWFFTGIG
+248 IFWFFAGIG

-271 HKKVQQLEKVLATNL
+271 HKKIQQLEKLVACNL

-320 DEPSDRWQ
+320 EEPSERWLSLSK
-328 GTARSRSGSCPELSL
+328 SRSSSCPELSM
-343 YREPQTPTTRRRRA
+343 YRFLEPPTIRRKRA
-357 NSESALTL
+357 NSESALVFGVA
-365 EDRKPLDYGPGL
+365 KSLDGGLL
-377 VRRLSDTDLQ
+377 VRRLSDTDLH

-418 ANQDDNQSVLERAS
+418 ANQDDNQSFLERAS
-432 LTAGVNCFS
+432 LNAGMNCFS

-456 ISGSDKSAYLT
+456 MNGSDKSAYLT

-480 LPPHASPQDANEWTW
+480 VPPHLSSQDANEWTW
-495 SGGDDSQIQQ
+495 SGGDNTQIQQ
-505 IMQIRQKVKQKDNL
+505 ILQIRQKVKQKDNL

-524 SKNAPFGSSLTIN
+524 SNNVNFDSSLTIN
-537 GTSAAIEAENRTAS
+537 VPPTGQEGKVS
-551 TVNRGL
+551 TVNRGM

-565 KRTSTASSAEKP
+565 KRSKQPAAP
-577 PLPDI
+577 PDI
-582 EAGPVGLDAYL
+582 EAGPGLDSYL

-611 LTATAR
+611 LSATSR

-628 DEQLLE
+628 DEHLLE

-644 LELVHTQTVAPG
+644 LELMHTQTVT
-656 LAGLAQTPRHR
+656 AGSEQHR
-667 GSFAYGESPTSP
+667 GSVGTNDGSLHRAGRNS
-679 AISRR
+679 
-684 QPFGQCSPVSSG
+684 QPFSGGQSNL
-696 RGQTAVPSLLTLFTP
+696 PSLLTLFTP
-711 PIEGGSRRGSLKP
+711 PIEAGGSRRGSLKP
-724 PLGRTGSTESAPS
+724 PLGRTGSADSAP
-737 IIRRPSFRPAAR
+737 ILRRSSFRPTNPPSYSATV
-749 ASGSG
+749 SGSPG
-754 GGGSPTLS
+754 GGGSPTLGV
-762 ATIASPKPI
+762 IGPSPNPI

-790 RPPLGTAEQLGGTAA
+790 RPLVGGTDQLG
-805 LSSSSQSLHNL
+805 SSHINSSSQSLHSL

-828 PSPLAAVSQ
+828 PSPLATSQ
-837 QQQQQQSQTH
+837 SSH
-847 LAVPPPSSSSS
+847 LTVP
-858 ASTGAQY
+858 STAGNSGGTAPGGPQGQF
-865 RWRPSLAR
+865 RWRPNLMR
-873 SDSDQSTVV
+873 SDSDQSAVASELTV
-882 AVSPLQVG
+882 PG
-890 AMTSVGRQPRSRH
+890 NGRNRH
-903 SSLSNLFEQR
+903 SSLSNLFDQKR
-913 RQPGI
+913 

>member
-1 MTPKEWFALLLFYAA
+1 
-16 YLFLGASVFYTVE
+16 
-29 NELETDRRADEL
+29 
-41 AERIEI
+41 
-47 NEMLVKYLSPD
+47 MLVRYLSPED
-58 DAQLQRKLIGQLDDY
+58 GELQRKLIGRLDEY
-73 CGSKVTNY
+73 CGSRVTNY
-81 TEDEYTPPYVWDF
+81 TEDEYEPPYVWDF

-143 EFFSRG
+143 EFWARG
-149 FVRLYQRYKAYK
+149 FVRLYRRYKAYK

-166 GYVPRKFNLI
+166 RYVPRRISFI
-176 GQIILYLIPGVIVF
+176 GQIVLYLIPGVFVF
-190 IFAPACVFSYFEK
+190 IFAPACVFSYFEQ

-234 HEFGSLFTVYKVFI
+234 HDFGSLFTVYKIFI
-248 IFWFFTGIG
+248 IFWFFAGIG

-271 HKKVQQLEKVLATNL
+271 HKKIQQLEKLVASNL

-320 DEPSDRWQ
+320 EEPSDRWISLSK
-328 GTARSRSGSCPELSL
+328 SRSSSCPELSM
-343 YREPQTPTTRRRRA
+343 YRPPEQPTIRRKRA
-357 NSESALTL
+357 NSESALVFAASQ
-365 EDRKPLDYGPGL
+365 PLDGGSL
-377 VRRLSDTDLQ
+377 VRRLSDTDLN

-418 ANQDDNQSVLERAS
+418 ASQDDNQSFLERAS
-432 LTAGVNCFS
+432 LNAGVNCFS

-456 ISGSDKSAYLT
+456 MSGSDKSAYLT

-480 LPPHASPQDANEWTW
+480 VPPHLTSQDANEWTW
-495 SGGDDSQIQQ
+495 SGGDNTQIQQ
-505 IMQIRQKVKQKDNL
+505 ILQIRQKVKQKDNL

-524 SKNAPFGSSLTIN
+524 SNNANFDSSLTIN
-537 GTSAAIEAENRTAS
+537 VPPTGQEAKASA
-551 TVNRGL
+551 VNRGM

-565 KRTSTASSAEKP
+565 KRSKQPAA
-577 PLPDI
+577 PDV
-582 EAGPVGLDAYL
+582 ETGGPGLDSYL
-593 SATGKGRSSMFN
+593 SATSKGRSSMFN

-611 LTATAR
+611 LMATSR

-628 DEQLLE
+628 DEHLLE

-644 LELVHTQTVAPG
+644 LELMHTQTVT
-656 LAGLAQTPRHR
+656 AGDQHR
-667 GSFAYGESPTSP
+667 GSITTNDGSLGYRNRSTGS
-679 AISRR
+679 
-684 QPFGQCSPVSSG
+684 QPFANGQSNL
-696 RGQTAVPSLLTLFTP
+696 PSLLTLFTP
-711 PIEGGSRRGSLKP
+711 PIEAGSRRGSLKP
-724 PLGRTGSTESAPS
+724 PLGRTGSADSAP
-737 IIRRPSFRPAAR
+737 IMRRPSFRPSNPPSYSATV
-749 ASGSG
+749 SGSPG
-754 GGGSPTLS
+754 GGGSPTLEV
-762 ATIASPKPI
+762 IGPSPKPI

-790 RPPLGTAEQLGGTAA
+790 RPLGPGDQLGSSPTN
-805 LSSSSQSLHNL
+805 SSSQSLHNL

-828 PSPLAAVSQ
+828 PSPLATNQSSYLTVS
-837 QQQQQQSQTH
+837 ST
-847 LAVPPPSSSSS
+847 VGSSVGVGV
-858 ASTGAQY
+858 APGGPQGQF
-865 RWRPSLAR
+865 RWQPNLMR
-873 SDSDQSTVV
+873 SDSDQSAAASGL
-882 AVSPLQVG
+882 AVPSN
-890 AMTSVGRQPRSRH
+890 GRNRH
-903 SSLSNLFEQR
+903 SSLSNLFDQKR
-913 RQPGI
+913 